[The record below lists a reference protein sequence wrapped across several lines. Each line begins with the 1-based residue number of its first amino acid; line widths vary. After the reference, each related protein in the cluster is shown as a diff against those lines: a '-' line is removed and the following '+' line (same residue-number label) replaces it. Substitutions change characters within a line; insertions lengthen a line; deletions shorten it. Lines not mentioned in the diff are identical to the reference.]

1 MTPELFNGELRVRPV
16 PGEQASRPDG
26 GVHSLS
32 HLVAADVEDTGELV
46 LKEYALCPV

>member
-1 MTPELFNGELRVRPV
+1 MTPELFNGDLRVGPV
-16 PGEQASRPDG
+16 PGEQASKG

-32 HLVAADVEDTGELV
+32 HLVAADAENTGELV